1 MTNICSI
8 SGVPRIHQINPFV
21 TQRSGLKLDSEH
33 IQIIVPSGI
42 ANNSVAP
49 KINAVCAKPLVSDD
63 KTAANEEV
71 GI

>member
-1 MTNICSI
+1 
-8 SGVPRIHQINPFV
+8 V